1 MDGDYTAKMSAR
13 IRELNRKKY
22 SAKQIA
28 KELDISKSYLW
39 KIIKLSKVKLVNN
52 SLLYRMAGYNTKK
65 EFLEILR
72 ELYDKPMTVEQ
83 VANHLHLNYRA
94 LSAFLKRNK
103 FIIRSNSEAIGAI
116 QKDIELTQR
125 EEEVINGL
133 LLGDGHI
140 ESEPHSKK
148 NYTAFICYT
157 CKYKSVLIELSKQL
171 IRLKPNVLKK
181 TYRYKNGVV
190 RYGYRLRMNS
200 YKSFLQLKQK
210 WYPNGIKIVPR
221 DIKLTPE
228 TCYWWYLGDGSSHRR
243 GMTLCT
249 HSFTEGDVDFLIANL
264 PMEAMR
270 RYVTNYVKGNKSYGK
285 KYPVIKIYKK
295 EERNKFLEYIG
306 PCRHPIYLY
315 KWDIKQK

>member
-1 MDGDYTAKMSAR
+1 MDRDYIAKMSAR
-13 IRELNRKKY
+13 IRDLNYKKY
-22 SAKQIA
+22 NIRQIT
-28 KELDISKSYLW
+28 KELGVSKSQLW

-65 EFLEILR
+65 EFLEVLR
-72 ELYDKPMTVEQ
+72 ELYDKPITVEQ
-83 VANHLHLNYRA
+83 MANHLHLNYRA

-103 FIIRSNSEAIGAI
+103 FTIRSNSEAIGAI
-116 QKDIELTQR
+116 QKDIELTQQ

-140 ESEPHSKK
+140 ESESQVKM

-157 CKYKSVLIELSKQL
+157 CKYKSVLEELSKQL
-171 IRLKPNVLKK
+171 VRLKPNVLKK
-181 TYRYKNGVV
+181 KYRRKNGKVSV
-190 RYGYRLRMNS
+190 GYRLRTNS
-200 YKSFLQLKQK
+200 YKSFLQLRRK
-210 WYPNGIKIVPR
+210 WYPNGTKIVPR

-228 TCYWWYLGDGSSHRR
+228 TCYWWYLGDGCSHRR

-249 HSFTEGDVDFLIANL
+249 HSFTEDDVDFLITNL
-264 PMEAMR
+264 PIEAMR